1 MCEEMNVT
9 GTLERARSKV
19 AGRRR
24 GGSATACM
32 THNPALNTGGHVS
45 CQGLRQSLKLL
56 VFTDSD
62 QILVW
67 VKKLKLP
74 GTSLTRKNC
83 EQYLVLGIKMATDST
98 KCIVV

>member
-1 MCEEMNVT
+1 MNVT

-67 VKKLKLP
+67 VKKLK
-74 GTSLTRKNC
+74 
-83 EQYLVLGIKMATDST
+83 YLVPPSQEKTVNSILCLVLKWQQTQQN
-98 KCIVV
+98 V